1 MRQTIHSHTSPH
13 SPQAG
18 VPPPPLDIELVDAGR
33 TVGWIADARIGF
45 RGFASDTEAVHAA
58 WVAWRELERRAARRF
73 GVRPVPVD
81 AEPLSIRRSHN
92 GETILAGSRP
102 IGILLRPGADART
115 GRDAFAFELQLPA
128 STGELALRAKAYVIY
143 RGLRKSGVRWALW
156 RPVVTPPPATITET
170 SSARASLER
179 SPIAEAVAAVATTD
193 PATVRRIDD
202 AAAPTTGSLPEVLTL
217 RARVTF
223 TAIAVVAGLALLVMV
238 SPILIAPLALVLL
251 SPVLAVRLLVR
262 LDKRNARRIALAEAG
277 SAARELAGTRGAGDA
292 TLRLPE
298 MRERWARPPSTIGFA
313 STIPATPASR
323 SDGAG
328 CRTAPPT
335 QRRPSH
341 EVS

>member
-1 MRQTIHSHTSPH
+1 MRQTIHSHSSPH

-202 AAAPTTGSLPEVLTL
+202 AAAPNDGKPAGGVDAPRTRDLHRDRGRRRIGVARDGVADPDRATRALPALTRSRRPTTRSSRQAQCPQE
-217 RARVTF
+217 RARRGRF
-223 TAIAVVAGLALLVMV
+223 GRARAGRHARLRRRDVA
-238 SPILIAPLALVLL
+238 P
-251 SPVLAVRLLVR
+251 
-262 LDKRNARRIALAEAG
+262 
-277 SAARELAGTRGAGDA
+277 AGDA
-292 TLRLPE
+292 RTVGAAAVNDWLRFDDPCNTCVPV
-298 MRERWARPPSTIGFA
+298 RRRWISHSTTHPKEAI
-313 STIPATPASR
+313 S
-323 SDGAG
+323 
-328 CRTAPPT
+328 
-335 QRRPSH
+335 
-341 EVS
+341 